1 LIRAGRGFG
10 SADAGA
16 STSIGGLD
24 RLAVA
29 GHDPPSTAMGR
40 IDLFGS
46 KRPKTIKTEDGEAV
60 LGWTLD
66 QPLLS
71 QLGPDIQVV
80 ADRLA
85 ALSLPELG
93 AEALTNTFTPEYQV
107 TNAQTWSLVE
117 ITEHF
122 MPPHCEPKF
131 NEPDEATGAEC
142 QVHELIAEAVQLLEH
157 AGLLMHRN
165 YYYIHN
171 YMRDYSSGYA
181 PTRLGRTALADG
193 SVERRLA
200 AAMPAAPLAEG

>member
-1 LIRAGRGFG
+1 
-10 SADAGA
+10 
-16 STSIGGLD
+16 
-24 RLAVA
+24 
-29 GHDPPSTAMGR
+29 
-40 IDLFGS
+40 LFGS
-46 KRPKTIKTEDGEAV
+46 KKPKTMQTDDGEQV

-66 QPLLS
+66 SPLLS
-71 QLGPDIQVV
+71 QLGPEIQAV
-80 ADRLA
+80 ADRFG
-85 ALSLPELG
+85 ALPLPEL
-93 AEALTNTFTPEYQV
+93 ATEVLTSTFTAEYQAL
-107 TNAQTWSLVE
+107 NAETWSLIE

-122 MPPHCEPKF
+122 MPPHREPKF
-131 NEPDEATGAEC
+131 NEPDEATPGEC

-171 YMRDYSSGYA
+171 HMRDYSSGYA